1 MGEVD
6 ARPAKPRPP
15 GSARQVLWI
24 RILTLS
30 VFVSVW
36 QAIALSNVFY
46 EGVFP
51 TVDVIFK
58 GVVSEA
64 LQGEFYRDLGVTL
77 FEAILG
83 FIAGAFIAIVLSIWL
98 GLKPFARQAI
108 EPYIVALGGTPKIIF
123 LPILFL
129 LFGLGIESKIAK
141 GALSAFFPV
150 AISATHGFLMIR
162 PVLLQVGKSF
172 GITGWQMAT
181 KIYLPA
187 MVGPV
192 IIGARLGIAMAIIG
206 VLAAEISYSDIGI
219 GFRLARQSDMFEI
232 GSMYGTIILLFAVAI
247 AINSSITMLQRR
259 LSRHEAVEGGT
270 LALE

>member
-1 MGEVD
+1 MGTVD
-6 ARPAKPRPP
+6 AKPVKLSSSS
-15 GSARQVLWI
+15 SARQVLWI
-24 RILTLS
+24 RVVTLL
-30 VFVSVW
+30 VLVAAW
-36 QAIALSNVFY
+36 QITALSGFFY

-51 TVDVIFK
+51 TVDVIFR
-58 GVVSEA
+58 GVIREV
-64 LQGEFYRDLGVTL
+64 LLGEFYRDLGVTL

-83 FIAGAFIAIVLSIWL
+83 FIVGALIAIVLSIWL
-98 GLKPFARQAI
+98 GLRPFARRAI
-108 EPYIVALGGTPKIIF
+108 EPYIVAIGGTPKIIF

-162 PVLLQVGKSF
+162 PVLLQVGRSF
-172 GITGWQMAT
+172 GITRWQMAT
-181 KIYLPA
+181 KIYMPA
-187 MVGPV
+187 MMGPV
-192 IIGARLGIAMAIIG
+192 VTGARLGIAMAIIG

-219 GFRLARQSDMFEI
+219 GFRLARYSDMFEI

-247 AINSSITMLQRR
+247 AINSSITALQRR
-259 LSRHEAVEGGT
+259 VSRHEAVDGGT